1 MADARAGAHHLDIA
15 GLRAALVA
23 ETVLVADGTK
33 TYVGDDL
40 HVAVRMQRE
49 TAVGGYFVIVPD
61 HQCAPVGA
69 LRMVI
74 VGKGEV
80 MAGI

>member
-1 MADARAGAHHLDIA
+1 MADVRASAHHLHIA

-40 HVAVRMQRE
+40 HVAVACSGKPLLAAILSSLQ
-49 TAVGGYFVIVPD
+49 TCSGPHWPAHSSAAAV
-61 HQCAPVGA
+61 
-69 LRMVI
+69 L
-74 VGKGEV
+74 
-80 MAGI
+80 